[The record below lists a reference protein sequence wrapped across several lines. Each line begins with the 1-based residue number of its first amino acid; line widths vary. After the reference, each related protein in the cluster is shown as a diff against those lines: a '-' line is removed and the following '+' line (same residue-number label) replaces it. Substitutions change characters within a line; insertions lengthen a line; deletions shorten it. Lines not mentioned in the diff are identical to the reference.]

1 MHYFIVFLFELAL
14 LAILSRYSSSY
25 FLRLFHSVTGSE
37 KLAVILFSILF
48 FPGTLIHELAHWV
61 MAKILLV
68 PASGM
73 EFLPKLE
80 GDSIKLGSVSIA
92 KTDPLRR
99 LLIGVAPVI
108 VGLTILLGLLWSIQN
123 YFTYF
128 SLYPWW
134 IWLGMGY
141 VVFVIGSTMFS
152 SRKDLE
158 GSLGVII
165 SIGLTILGI
174 YLLDFG
180 WVLNALY
187 LWLTINLNDFF
198 YQISGL
204 LTVPIGIDLAVIIVG
219 LLSRQRLE
227 AD

>member
-1 MHYFIVFLFELAL
+1 MPFIWIFLAELVLLSAL
-14 LAILSRYSSSY
+14 TSHSSSY
-25 FLRLFHSVTGSE
+25 FLRLFYSLTGSE
-37 KLAVILFSILF
+37 KGAVILFSILF
-48 FPGTLIHELAHWV
+48 FPGTFVHELAHWL

-68 PASGM
+68 PTSQM
-73 EFLPKLE
+73 EFVPQIQ
-80 GDSIKLGSVSIA
+80 GGSIKLGSVSIA

-108 VGLTILLGLLWSIQN
+108 VGLSILLGMLWSIQA
-123 YFTYF
+123 YFQYF
-128 SLYPWW
+128 SSYPWW
-134 IWLGMGY
+134 IWLALGY

-187 LWLTINLNDFF
+187 PWLTINLNDFF